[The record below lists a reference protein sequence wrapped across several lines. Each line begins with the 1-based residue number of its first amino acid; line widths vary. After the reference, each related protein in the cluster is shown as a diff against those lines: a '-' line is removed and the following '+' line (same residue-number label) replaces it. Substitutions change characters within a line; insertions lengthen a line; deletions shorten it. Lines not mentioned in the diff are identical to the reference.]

1 MTLVK
6 ERPMTTA
13 VEVEPRNDRELVIAR
28 LIAASPEA
36 LYRCWTDPELLPK
49 WFAPKPL
56 VTTVERQELKVG
68 GVQAIT
74 MRSPDGQ
81 EFPAGGV
88 YLALEPGR
96 RVVFTSAFAE
106 GWQPNPGEFQFVGE
120 ITFEPQ
126 ADGRTLYTARAGHW
140 DAETTEKHRA
150 MGFHDGWGLCAE
162 QLAELAA
169 SLN

>member
-1 MTLVK
+1 MTLLK
-6 ERPMTTA
+6 ERPMLSV
-13 VEVEPRNDRELVIAR
+13 VEVAPRNERELVIAR
-28 LIAASPEA
+28 LIAAPPEA
-36 LYRCWTDPELLPK
+36 LYRCWTEPRLLER

-56 VTTVERQELKVG
+56 TTKVLEQDLRVG

-74 MRSPDGQ
+74 MTSPDGQ

-96 RVVFTSAFAE
+96 RVVFTSAFKE
-106 GWQPNPGEFQFVGE
+106 GWQPDPSDFAFVGE

-140 DAETTEKHRA
+140 DAATTERHRA
-150 MGFHDGWGLCAE
+150 MGFHDGWGQCAE

-169 SLN
+169 GL